1 VSWTVVVLVVGVLVL
16 AFATY
21 FTHTILRRSGGAMEA
36 SVDRSGF
43 RFKISAQERNLAIA
57 DARAAS
63 IQRKLPAD
71 DEKVA
76 ATLREGDEL
85 RAARALWVDDNP
97 TGNVHERRMLERL
110 HVDFD
115 LALSTEEALANLVG
129 RSYQLIITDL
139 TRIDEA
145 GNPDHRAGIE
155 FLRLLAQ
162 APRVPPVLVYAG
174 EEDNRAEVARGYGA
188 QAVTITP
195 SALLAA
201 VLDVL
206 RR

>member
-1 VSWTVVVLVVGVLVL
+1 VSWTVVVLALGVLVL

-21 FTHTILRRSGGAMEA
+21 FTHTILRHAGGAMEA
-36 SVDRSGF
+36 TVDRTGF
-43 RFKISAQERNLAIA
+43 RFKVSAQERNLAMA

-63 IQRKLPAD
+63 VQRNLPAD
-71 DEKVA
+71 DETVA
-76 ATLREGDEL
+76 ASLREGEEL
-85 RAARALWVDDNP
+85 QAVRALWVDDNP
-97 TGNVHERRMLERL
+97 ANNVHERRMLERL

-139 TRIDEA
+139 TRLDPSGNRDPNA
-145 GNPDHRAGIE
+145 GTE
-155 FLRLLAQ
+155 FLRLLAK

-174 EEDNRAEVARGYGA
+174 EEDERADDARHFGA
-188 QAVTITP
+188 LAVTVTP
-195 SALLAA
+195 SALLEA